1 MPRGL
6 IDGLFSYNKLTLQK
20 QCKGTAFSQR
30 MQSPK
35 IAKITRRLYLKIG
48 RGGGNYELGIMNYEG
63 VCAEGDALI
72 IPIIHYYICVGQIF
86 FVLLQRKQQNTTP
99 WKHGFLSSC
108 CFAAAR
114 YCMHGVA
121 VLVKLWIMNAHAN
134 YELWI
139 MRAYVLR
146 LMLR

>member
-48 RGGGNYELGIMNYEG
+48 RGGGNYEL
-63 VCAEGDALI
+63 L
-72 IPIIHYYICVGQIF
+72 
-86 FVLLQRKQQNTTP
+86 
-99 WKHGFLSSC
+99 
-108 CFAAAR
+108 
-114 YCMHGVA
+114 
-121 VLVKLWIMNAHAN
+121 
-134 YELWI
+134 
-139 MRAYVLR
+139 VLR
-146 LMLR
+146 